1 MLLVRNILLVRMKS
15 YKPLATFSL
24 KCSEIRMH
32 SIRKLLWIG
41 ETSKALV
48 ILHHTLMDL
57 ETADMF
63 DYTEKEQSELIT
75 LFGKVAISVLNREF
89 SDADYDLRD
98 IDYYL
103 HAGETETKQRLLD
116 SNDMM
121 ADLGLLQM
129 LPMDLRR
136 EIGSKLI

>member
-1 MLLVRNILLVRMKS
+1 M
-15 YKPLATFSL
+15 
-24 KCSEIRMH
+24 
-32 SIRKLLWIG
+32 
-41 ETSKALV
+41 V
-48 ILHHTLMDL
+48 ILHHTLKDL
-57 ETADMF
+57 ETAEMF
-63 DYTEKEQSELIT
+63 DYTEKEQSELIN
-75 LFGKVAISVLNREF
+75 LFGKVAISVLNKQF

-116 SNDMM
+116 TDDNMT
-121 ADLGLLQM
+121 DLGLLQM